1 MVVTVTGKG
10 ELSVPASS
18 ASISY
23 SLSAVDSSAQGA
35 VNQVKQKIANINSV
49 ILDYGITQGDILES
63 QITVSPDAITQR
75 LFVASTAQGFKLT
88 NVDTVNDLISSLY
101 SSGAEVVSQP
111 LLNAENQGDL
121 EQEAFDLALK
131 DAKTQAGKIALK
143 QLKFIRKIVFVS
155 QESSGTTST
164 IASKD
169 TDLETGGVFG
179 TTFKLSKQV
188 SVSYKMW

>member
-63 QITVSPDAITQR
+63 QITVSPDAITQG
-75 LFVASTAQGFKLT
+75 LFVASTAQGFKLK

>member
-75 LFVASTAQGFKLT
+75 LFVASTAQGFKLK